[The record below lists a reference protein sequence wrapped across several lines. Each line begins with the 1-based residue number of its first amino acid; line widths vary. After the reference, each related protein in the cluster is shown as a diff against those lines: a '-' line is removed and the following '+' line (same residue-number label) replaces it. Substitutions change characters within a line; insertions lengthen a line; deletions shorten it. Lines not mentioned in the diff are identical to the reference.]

1 MTPSFDV
8 SDETR
13 IAEDLQRIDM
23 WKRTEFRATS
33 LTEYSLFQS
42 ALHHSYNYQKSNK
55 LMWNSNRNDLHI
67 KNQSIMN
74 TTT

>member
-23 WKRTEFRATS
+23 WNRTEFRATS
-33 LTEYSLFQS
+33 LTEYSLFKS

-55 LMWNSNRNDLHI
+55 LMGNSNQNDLHI
-67 KNQSIMN
+67 KS
-74 TTT
+74 

>member
-23 WKRTEFRATS
+23 WKKTEFRATS
-33 LTEYSLFQS
+33 LTESSLFQS
-42 ALHHSYNYQKSNK
+42 ALYHSYNYQKSNK

-67 KNQSIMN
+67 KS
-74 TTT
+74 